1 MLGWTRMLRMKELD
15 EATSEH
21 ALETVERN
29 AKMQAQLIEDLLDVS
44 RIITG
49 KLRLDVRPLE
59 LLPVIEAAVDA
70 VRPAAAAKGIDI
82 ETTLDPLA
90 GPVSGDPSRLQQII
104 WNLLANAVKFTSRDG
119 EVKVQLERV
128 DSHIEITISD
138 TGQGIK
144 PDFLPYVFDR
154 FRQADGSTTRL
165 HGGLGLGLAIVRH
178 LVELHGGTVRAD
190 SAGEGQGATFHVR
203 LPLVPSRQAEFGLR
217 IEEYAA
223 GKSAIL
229 NPRSALLE
237 GVRVLV
243 VDDEQDARTLLQT
256 VLERQG
262 AEVLAVTSAREALD
276 ALTLYK
282 PDVLVSD
289 IGMPDED
296 GYSLIRQVRARGRE
310 QGGWTPAAA
319 VSAYVGEENRRLA
332 LAAGFQLHVAKPV
345 DPEELIGVVQ
355 SLAKTINQ

>member
-1 MLGWTRMLRMKELD
+1 M
-15 EATSEH
+15 
-21 ALETVERN
+21 
-29 AKMQAQLIEDLLDVS
+29 
-44 RIITG
+44 
-49 KLRLDVRPLE
+49 
-59 LLPVIEAAVDA
+59 
-70 VRPAAAAKGIDI
+70 
-82 ETTLDPLA
+82 LDPLA

-128 DSHIEITISD
+128 DSHIEITVSD

-178 LVELHGGTVRAD
+178 LVELHGGTVKAD
-190 SAGEGQGATFHVR
+190 SAGEGQGATFNVQ
-203 LPLVPSRQAEFGLR
+203 LPLVSSRNAEFGLR
-217 IEEYAA
+217 IEEHAA
-223 GKSAIL
+223 EKSAIL
-229 NPRSALLE
+229 NPRSALLK

-243 VDDEQDARTLLQT
+243 VDDEEDARTLLQT

-262 AEVLAVTSAREALD
+262 AEVLAVGSAREALA
-276 ALTLYK
+276 ALILHK

-296 GYSLIRQVRARGRE
+296 GYSLIRQVRARGRDE
-310 QGGWTPAAA
+310 GGWTPAAA

-332 LAAGFQLHVAKPV
+332 LAAGFQLHVSKPV

-355 SLAKTINQ
+355 SLAKSINQ